1 MNFKLKIV
9 CFMLAI
15 ITVLPLVI
23 SCNNGGTDAGV
34 GTTSPSDNNGGTDA
48 GVETTSPSYNNDI
61 FDDPNLLYLALDGK
75 TDYVIVH
82 SAKMTESNRIVVA
95 CNALSAAIK
104 EKTGVEIPVVTDD
117 MPAAAREIIVGKT
130 ERPESLNIINE
141 LEKEQFAIRAVG
153 NKIVVRGFTDSI
165 TIGALN
171 YFADMTVNS
180 ANSETK
186 TISVERTL
194 NATYTG
200 VSGQSDITVMGTP
213 ISQFT
218 IVYPSDYTASEKRL
232 AQYLVEHI
240 YDITGAFVRMSRDNS
255 SFDNEILI
263 GNTSRTVASTP
274 EGHTF
279 NVSGKG
285 GKLQLQAGSTFAY
298 YELVTY
304 ITEELLAKNRPVFH
318 FTDSFEYSR
327 DVSSTLTDG
336 AQYADSVQGEYRI
349 MVQNI
354 WGNTGENHATRHMMT
369 IELAL
374 AYNADIL
381 SLQEVDPRNRQGGN
395 YAIDK
400 LLASVGYAEVVPKG
414 ITGNNYTPI
423 FYKADKFE
431 LVECAYKIFPE
442 RYPEIDGSKE
452 NFNEGGTK
460 GYTWAVLRDKVTGDI
475 FAVLSTHFWYR
486 HDIPGDDSVRV
497 ENAKEVI
504 KALELITE
512 KYGNIAILATGDFNC
527 SCPYAAIQTMLNA
540 GGDKTSVVWAAGSA
554 TSTEDIQSNHAYPKY
569 SSDLGTYVSPATPSK
584 GATKSIDHIFVYN
597 SNQATLNRF
606 DVCTD
611 LFSLLTSDHCAL
623 FLDFDI
629 K

>member
-1 MNFKLKIV
+1 MKLKLKIACLV
-9 CFMLAI
+9 LAI
-15 ITVLPLVI
+15 IMVVPFAS
-23 SCNNGGTDAGV
+23 SCVKDDKTSENSGTNS
-34 GTTSPSDNNGGTDA
+34 SPDNNGSAD
-48 GVETTSPSYNNDI
+48 V
-61 FDDPNLLYLALDGK
+61 DPNFLYLVLNGK
-75 TDYVIVH
+75 TDYVIVY
-82 SAKMTESNRIVVA
+82 SSNLTENNRIVVA
-95 CNALSAAIK
+95 CKSLSAAIK
-104 EKTGVEIPVVTDD
+104 ERTGVDVPVVKDD
-117 MPAAAREIIVGKT
+117 TPSTEKEILVGET
-130 ERPESLNIINE
+130 ERPESLTVEEE
-141 LEKEQFAIRAVG
+141 LKSGQFAVRSTG
-153 NKIVVRGFTDSI
+153 NKIVILGFTDSI

-180 ANSETK
+180 VDSETK
-186 TISVERTL
+186 TLSVEKNL

-200 VSGQSDITVMGTP
+200 TTGRSDITIMGAP

-240 YDITGAFVRMSRDNS
+240 YQITGSFVRMNKDNS
-255 SFDNEILI
+255 SFENEILI
-263 GNTSRTVASTP
+263 GKTSRTVAKAPNGHVFDVST
-274 EGHTF
+274 E
-279 NVSGKG
+279 G
-285 GKLQLQAGSTFAY
+285 GKLQIQAGSMFAY

-304 ITEELLAKNRPVFH
+304 ITEELLAKDRPLFH
-318 FTDSFEYSR
+318 FTDSFKYSR
-327 DVSSTLTDG
+327 DVSGTLKDG

-400 LLASVGYAEVVPKG
+400 LLASVGYAEAVPKG
-414 ITGNNYTPI
+414 VTGNNYTPV
-423 FYKADKFE
+423 FYKEEKFE

-442 RYPEIDGSKE
+442 RYPDIDGSKE

-460 GYTWAVLRDKVTGDI
+460 GYTWAVLRDKASGDI
-475 FAVLSTHFWYR
+475 FAVLSTHLWYR
-486 HDIPGDDSVRV
+486 HTKPADDSVRV

-527 SCPYAAIQTMLNA
+527 SYTYGAIQAMLNA
-540 GGDKTSVVWAAGSA
+540 GGDKTSVAWAAGAA
-554 TSTEDIQSNHAYPKY
+554 TSTEDIQSNHAYPSY
-569 SSDLGTYVSPATPSK
+569 SFDIGTYVNPATPSK

-597 SNQATLNRF
+597 SKQATLNRF